1 MYNFNFKKIAYYFV
15 VTFFIIS
22 IFVVFFIYKSITA
35 KENKI
40 SLSINKRIAVLKS
53 IQIKINESIKGIRK
67 TDFPILRYGYSFNKN
82 EKYFISEIINVGRKY
97 RIKLDTV
104 KFIRVNKKNDAA
116 DFYFR
121 VDGSGHPY
129 DIYYF
134 VKDLE
139 YNYKINF
146 KKFYIGKNINKNNSV
161 NFSSTLAAY
170 VINKQETLQNILKS
184 KSEIKMP
191 KDFGAVNPFIYI
203 INKKKKTASKPKAMS
218 VNYEKIKKKSNIS
231 ERVYKKLAKKT
242 AFIKKSSIQESN
254 FYNKKGILS
263 FSQDDFNTALIMFKK
278 ALKFNPDNYRAL
290 SNAALDE
297 YEIKNYS
304 ASVYYAKKALEYKK
318 LWQINFILGLS
329 YMRLKMFSN
338 AEYNFRKALELN
350 PSNEKIKYYLNIS
363 KKIR

>member
-1 MYNFNFKKIAYYFV
+1 MNKKIAYYFAV
-15 VTFFIIS
+15 MVFIIS
-22 IFVVFFIYKSITA
+22 AFAVFFIYKSITA

-40 SLSINKRIAVLKS
+40 GLSINKRIAVLKS
-53 IQIKINESIKGIRK
+53 IQTKINESIKGIRK

-82 EKYFISEIINVGRKY
+82 EKYFMSEIIGAGRKY
-97 RIKLDTV
+97 GIKLDKV
-104 KFIRVNKKNDAA
+104 QFIKVNKKNNAA
-116 DFYFR
+116 DFYFS
-121 VDGSGHPY
+121 VSGSGHPG

-146 KKFYIGKNINKNNSV
+146 KKFYIDKNINKNNFVS
-161 NFSSTLAAY
+161 FSSILAAY
-170 VINKQETLQNILKS
+170 VISKQEALESILKS
-184 KSEIKMP
+184 KSKIKMP
-191 KDFGAVNPFIYI
+191 KDLGAINPFLYI
-203 INKKKKTASKPKAMS
+203 VKKKKKAAAKPKAAFL
-218 VNYEKIKKKSNIS
+218 NYEKIKKKSNIS

-242 AFIKKSSIQESN
+242 AFIKEPGIQESN
-254 FYNKKGILS
+254 FYNKKGVLS
-263 FSQDDFNTALIMFKK
+263 FSQNNFSDALIMFKK
-278 ALKFNPDNYRAL
+278 ALRFNPDNYRAL

-297 YEIKNYS
+297 YEIKNYK

-329 YMRLKMFSN
+329 YMRLKMFSD

-350 PSNEKIKYYLNIS
+350 PSDEKIKYYLNIS